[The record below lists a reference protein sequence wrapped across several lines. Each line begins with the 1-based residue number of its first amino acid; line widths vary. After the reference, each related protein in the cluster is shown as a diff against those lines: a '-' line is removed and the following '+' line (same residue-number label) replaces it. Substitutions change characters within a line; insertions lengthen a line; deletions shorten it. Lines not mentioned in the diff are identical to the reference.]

1 MKKSDGL
8 FDPLLPESRIATILG
23 ARRSSKLPPNRI
35 KRISAIL
42 DLIEAATS
50 PEDLN
55 LPGFGFHRLSG
66 KSKGRRFRDS
76 QLGYH
81 VRLARRRRGGCRF

>member
-1 MKKSDGL
+1 MLRFWERD
-8 FDPLLPESRIATILG
+8 DPLT
-23 ARRSSKLPPNRI
+23 KLPPNRI

-55 LPGFGFHRLSG
+55 LPGVGFHRLSG
-66 KSKGRRFRDS
+66 KSKGRFAVSVTANWRITFGWHEGDAVDVDFED
-76 QLGYH
+76 YH
-81 VRLARRRRGGCRF
+81 